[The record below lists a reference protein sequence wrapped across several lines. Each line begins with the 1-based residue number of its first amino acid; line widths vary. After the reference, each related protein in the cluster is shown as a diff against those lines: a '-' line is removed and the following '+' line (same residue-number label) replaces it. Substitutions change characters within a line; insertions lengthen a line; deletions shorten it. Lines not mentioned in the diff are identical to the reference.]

1 MAVRVTD
8 QEIPRSAWLTSLD
21 PREQAQ
27 IDHARNYRA
36 NYTHAGAP
44 GHGQFILIAKLA
56 DMLDAA
62 AAAGQE

>member
-1 MAVRVTD
+1 MTEEQQTVKA
-8 QEIPRSAWLTSLD
+8 AWLASLD

-56 DMLDAA
+56 DMLDET